1 MHIFNLVVELDKQYH
16 YYLGRQQW
24 ERKKKKKKS
33 LPGFHSGSFVG
44 SDPNIVPQN
53 ITFISLS
60 LLLFLEL
67 GSLLKFRAFI
77 LGNVT
82 FKVSN
87 AINFA
92 ICMRPSG
99 LELIKF
105 KFKLHILVN
114 NKLQFRWQLTN
125 LAISITHFYD
135 FFIWVCMRFSGLKPT
150 NVKLQSLNTHIG
162 W

>member
-1 MHIFNLVVELDKQYH
+1 MRTNVGVTIRVNAYFQFGGGIRYTISLI
-16 YYLGRQQW
+16 LGTPTMGK
-24 ERKKKKKKS
+24 EKKKKKS

-53 ITFISLS
+53 NTFIPLS

-87 AINFA
+87 AIHFA
-92 ICMRPSG
+92 ICKRPSG
-99 LELIKF
+99 FEVIKF
-105 KFKLHILVN
+105 K
-114 NKLQFRWQLTN
+114 
-125 LAISITHFYD
+125 
-135 FFIWVCMRFSGLKPT
+135 LK
-150 NVKLQSLNTHIG
+150 NAHLG
-162 W
+162 

>member
-1 MHIFNLVVELDKQYH
+1 MHIFNSVVELDIQYH

-24 ERKKKKKKS
+24 ERKKKKS

-53 ITFISLS
+53 NTFISLS

-67 GSLLKFRAFI
+67 DSLLKFRAFI
-77 LGNVT
+77 LDNVT

-87 AINFA
+87 AIHFA

-99 LELIKF
+99 FEVIKF
-105 KFKLHILVN
+105 KFKNAHL
-114 NKLQFRWQLTN
+114 
-125 LAISITHFYD
+125 
-135 FFIWVCMRFSGLKPT
+135 G
-150 NVKLQSLNTHIG
+150 
-162 W
+162 

>member
-1 MHIFNLVVELDKQYH
+1 MRTNVGVTIRVNAYFQFGGGIRYTISLI
-16 YYLGRQQW
+16 LGTPTMGK
-24 ERKKKKKKS
+24 EKKKS

-53 ITFISLS
+53 NTFIPLS

-87 AINFA
+87 AIHFA
-92 ICMRPSG
+92 ICKRPSG
-99 LELIKF
+99 FEVIKF
-105 KFKLHILVN
+105 K
-114 NKLQFRWQLTN
+114 
-125 LAISITHFYD
+125 
-135 FFIWVCMRFSGLKPT
+135 LK
-150 NVKLQSLNTHIG
+150 NAHLG
-162 W
+162 

>member
-1 MHIFNLVVELDKQYH
+1 MRTNVGVTIRVNAYFQFGGGIRYTISLI
-16 YYLGRQQW
+16 LGTPTMGK
-24 ERKKKKKKS
+24 EKKKS

-53 ITFISLS
+53 NTFIPLS

-87 AINFA
+87 AIHFA

-99 LELIKF
+99 FEVIKF
-105 KFKLHILVN
+105 K
-114 NKLQFRWQLTN
+114 
-125 LAISITHFYD
+125 
-135 FFIWVCMRFSGLKPT
+135 LK
-150 NVKLQSLNTHIG
+150 NAHLG
-162 W
+162 